1 MIQKTALAC
10 LFSIGTL
17 AAASSDSTAKIT
29 FHRDVLPV
37 LQQNCQK
44 CHRPNEAAP
53 MSLLT
58 YNEARPWA
66 QAIKEAV
73 LLKRMPPWFA
83 NPNYGKFTN
92 EHRLTDEE
100 LKTIVAWVDQGAK
113 EGDPSDAPKPA
124 KFVEGWNIGRP
135 DLVIEMPE
143 AFEVPA
149 EGTIDYQYLVIPT
162 GFTKDRWVQAAEIR
176 PGNRAVV
183 HHVIAF
189 VRPPDSDWLEEA
201 VPGKVY
207 VPQERKEDDGRK
219 RNETRELLVGFAPG
233 MEEGVWL
240 PGYAKLIQAGS
251 DIVFQLHYTATG
263 KAAEDNTSVGI
274 TFAKEKPK
282 KRVVTMAAMNRKF
295 KIPPGSPAHE
305 VTSDWVINET
315 IELVSLMPHM
325 HLRGKD
331 FHYEVT
337 YPTGEKEV
345 LLDVPKYDFNWQ
357 FFYYLKDPKILP
369 KGTRIDCTAHFDNSP
384 NNAANPDP
392 AKEVKWG
399 DQSWEEMMI
408 GWFEIAM
415 DADADSKLYTKRGK
429 TEGADD

>member
-1 MIQKTALAC
+1 MI
-10 LFSIGTL
+10 
-17 AAASSDSTAKIT
+17 
-29 FHRDVLPV
+29 
-37 LQQNCQK
+37 
-44 CHRPNEAAP
+44 
-53 MSLLT
+53 
-58 YNEARPWA
+58 
-66 QAIKEAV
+66 
-73 LLKRMPPWFA
+73 
-83 NPNYGKFTN
+83 
-92 EHRLTDEE
+92 
-100 LKTIVAWVDQGAK
+100 
-113 EGDPSDAPKPA
+113 PA
-124 KFVEGWNIGRP
+124 GF
-135 DLVIEMPE
+135 PE
-143 AFEVPA
+143 
-149 EGTIDYQYLVIPT
+149 
-162 GFTKDRWVQAAEIR
+162 DRWVQAAEIR

-207 VPQERKEDDGRK
+207 VPQERKQDDGRK
-219 RNETRELLVGFAPG
+219 RNESREFLVGFAPG
-233 MEEGVWL
+233 MEAGVWL

-251 DIVFQLHYTATG
+251 DIVFQLHYTANG

-274 TFAKEKPK
+274 TFAKDKPK

-295 KIPPGSPAHE
+295 KIPPGAPAHE
-305 VTSDWVINET
+305 VKSDWIINET
-315 IELVSLMPHM
+315 TELVSLMPHM

-331 FHYEVT
+331 FHYEAT

-357 FFYYLKDPKILP
+357 FFYYLKNPKILP

-384 NNAANPDP
+384 NNPANPDP

-429 TEGADD
+429 LDGADD

>member
-1 MIQKTALAC
+1 MNPKTVLAC
-10 LFSIGTL
+10 LFSAGVL
-17 AAASSDSTAKIT
+17 AAAANDDTTKVT

-58 YNEARPWA
+58 YNETRPWA

-83 NPNYGKFTN
+83 DPKYGKFTN
-92 EHRLTDEE
+92 EHRLTDDE

-113 EGDPSDAPKPA
+113 EGDPADAPKPA
-124 KFVEGWNIGRP
+124 KFVEGWNIGKP
-135 DLVIEMPE
+135 DLVINMPE
-143 AFEVPA
+143 AFAVPA

-162 GFTKDRWVQAAEIR
+162 GFTEDRWVQAAEIR

-201 VPGKVY
+201 VPGKIY
-207 VPQERKEDDGRK
+207 VPQERKKDDGRK
-219 RNETRELLVGFAPG
+219 RNESRELLVGFAPG

-251 DIVFQLHYTATG
+251 DIVFQLHYTANG
-263 KAAEDNTSVGI
+263 KPATDLTSVGI
-274 TFAKEKPK
+274 TFANEKPR
-282 KRVVTMAAMNRKF
+282 KRVVTMLAMNRDF
-295 KIPPGSPAHE
+295 TIPPGAPNHE
-305 VTSDWVINET
+305 VKSNWIINET
-315 IELVSLMPHM
+315 TELVSLMPHM
-325 HLRGKD
+325 HVRGKD
-331 FHYEVT
+331 FHYVAT

-345 LLDVPKYDFNWQ
+345 LIDVPKYDFNWQ

-384 NNAANPDP
+384 NNPANPDP

-429 TEGADD
+429 AAGADD